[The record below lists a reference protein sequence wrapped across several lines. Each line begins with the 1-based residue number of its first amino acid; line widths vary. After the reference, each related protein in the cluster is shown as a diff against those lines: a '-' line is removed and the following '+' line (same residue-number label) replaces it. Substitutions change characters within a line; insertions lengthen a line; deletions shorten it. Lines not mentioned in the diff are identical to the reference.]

1 MDTFFQRISDRNWR
15 MWLALVLVGSVFMS
29 VAWSSQ
35 RAQAQNR
42 PLRVAVKPVSPFVIQ
57 REGKIAGFSIDYWEQ
72 IAKRLDRQTEYV
84 FLDTVGAVL
93 DAVKSGRADVG
104 IAAISMTAEREAAL
118 DFTHG
123 YFESGL
129 QVMVASQSDTVLEN
143 VIATIF
149 SRDMLQLLLLIG
161 AITLVFTHIIWLVE
175 RSTNPRYPRGYR
187 EGISA
192 ALWWTVV
199 TLATVGDSDGTPRH
213 RIGKLL
219 AIVWMF
225 ISIILIANFTAVVTS
240 TATLRDLR
248 GAIQGAADLPGKTIA
263 TVKDTTS
270 ARYLADN
277 GLPFT
282 PVSSIDQAF
291 ALLREKKVQAVIYD
305 SPVLRYHA
313 SHDGRGYEEVVGS
326 IFENEQYGIALPF
339 GSPLREDINRLI
351 LEFQKDGTHRALSEK
366 WFRGK

>member
-1 MDTFFQRISDRNWR
+1 
-15 MWLALVLVGSVFMS
+15 
-29 VAWSSQ
+29 
-35 RAQAQNR
+35 
-42 PLRVAVKPVSPFVIQ
+42 
-57 REGKIAGFSIDYWEQ
+57 
-72 IAKRLDRQTEYV
+72 
-84 FLDTVGAVL
+84 VL

-129 QVMVASQSDTVLEN
+129 QVMVASQSASVLDN
-143 VIATIF
+143 VLATIF
-149 SRDMLQLLLLIG
+149 SRDMFQLLLLIG

-187 EGISA
+187 EGVSA

-213 RIGKLL
+213 RIGKFL
-219 AIVWMF
+219 AILWMF
-225 ISIILIANFTAVVTS
+225 VSIILIANFTAVVTS

-248 GAIQGAADLPGKTIA
+248 GAIQGASDLPGKRIA
-263 TVKDTTS
+263 TVKNTTS
-270 ARYLADN
+270 ARYLAEN
-277 GLPFT
+277 GLTFT
-282 PVSSIDQAF
+282 PTDTIEQAF
-291 ALLREKKVQAVIYD
+291 ALLRDKNVEAVIYD

-313 SHDGRGYEEVVGS
+313 SLDGRGYEEVVGS

-339 GSPLREDINRLI
+339 GSPMREDINRLI
-351 LEFQKDGTHRALSEK
+351 LEFQKDGTHRTLSAK
-366 WFRGK
+366 WFRGE